1 MTFAYLMGLSS
12 GVVLLVRE
20 STGFVVDVDR
30 VIPELQFVLKTL
42 DDVVFVFLVLDELL
56 MKALLPHVDLRKVL
70 AQECR

>member
-20 STGFVVDVDR
+20 STRLLVDVDR

-56 MKALLPHVDLRKVL
+56 VKALFPHVDLRKVL